1 MTSQTLTQPTSRPL
15 VDIGAMIAREGRRML
30 RSVDMLVTGLALPA
44 LIMCVFVIVFGG
56 AAQRDGHYIDYVV
69 PAILILCAGFGS
81 AVTAVTVAKDMRE
94 GIIDRFRTMPIFG
107 GSVLVGH
114 VVASVLRNLV
124 ASAVVIGV
132 AALLGYRAHADAVHW
147 AFAAL
152 YLVFAITAF
161 TWLCCAAGLLL
172 SEEAASSV
180 NFVFLFLPY
189 VSSGFVPVDTMPAWL
204 RGFANTEAFTPIIE
218 TMGPF
223 SRVPPPARTD
233 GSPSP
238 GSAECWWRDSR
249 APSCCSVGGSTT
261 DPTTHEPER
270 RLSRWTLWIQAA
282 TSPAASRSRGGSRPT
297 HSAGRNASSPSRE
310 SLTLPCASRTR
321 TASVPCRCRAS
332 RPPSV
337 SRRCRCTAT

>member
-1 MTSQTLTQPTSRPL
+1 
-15 VDIGAMIAREGRRML
+15 MIAREGRRMI
-30 RSVDMLVTGLALPA
+30 RSVDMLLTALALPA

-56 AAQRDGHYIDYVV
+56 AAQRDGHYVNYVV

-81 AVTAVTVAKDMRE
+81 AITAVTVAKDMRE

-132 AALLGYRAHADAVHW
+132 AALLGYRSNADAAHW
-147 AFAAL
+147 IFAAL

-189 VSSGFVPVDTMPAWL
+189 ISSGFVPVDTMPVWL

-218 TMGPF
+218 TMR
-223 SRVPPPARTD
+223 SLLA
-233 GSPSP
+233 
-238 GSAECWWRDSR
+238 GSAPGTNGWLALAWL
-249 APSCCSVGGSTT
+249 GGVLVFGYAGSLLLF
-261 DPTTHEPER
+261 R
-270 RLSRWTLWIQAA
+270 RRIN
-282 TSPAASRSRGGSRPT
+282 
-297 HSAGRNASSPSRE
+297 H
-310 SLTLPCASRTR
+310 
-321 TASVPCRCRAS
+321 
-332 RPPSV
+332 
-337 SRRCRCTAT
+337 